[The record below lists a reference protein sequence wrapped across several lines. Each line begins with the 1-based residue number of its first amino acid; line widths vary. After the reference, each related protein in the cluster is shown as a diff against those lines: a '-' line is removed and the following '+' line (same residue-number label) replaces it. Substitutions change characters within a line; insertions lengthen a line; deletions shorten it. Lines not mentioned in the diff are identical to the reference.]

1 MPASNS
7 LLIMR
12 HDTRSIIRGTLKR
25 MRKHYF
31 TTIFAILLVIP
42 FMAGITGF
50 TVFIFTEDSIFNDM
64 LSPGD
69 FFFAI
74 YVVVSGRALTNTLK
88 HTYHDPTTE
97 LLRIIP
103 ISTKKVYRGKFFTI
117 LAMNMIT
124 FSIFYIGFLFFFLL
138 IYPDPVTFFSF
149 ANYTLYVYTIAFFG
163 TLSGFI
169 MPLLYY
175 LPMKLKKRSITFL
188 APALLG
194 GAMIINVSD
203 LSAVVF
209 DSHIPLLYP
218 AILGFFSLLLLM
230 IVLGMTWYFSE
241 AVHSFN
247 PYSELNSDHVPRLVS
262 ITDKFLLFGKIGSAR
277 HQHSR
282 IVAAKEFLSTMRDS
296 YFYIYAGMTA
306 ILTVMGILMLTSVPS
321 ELLDEEWGWLIYPV
335 MISFMLFIEG
345 AFMVTLGSI
354 SLIGKEGK
362 RLWIL
367 RSLPISG
374 YEVLHGK
381 AVSVIIPSI
390 IGGLVLASG
399 LLMWAGLPAGQ
410 NLVFLVLTLC
420 IIFTFSGI
428 GIIAGTKYPN
438 FTEGAKG
445 SPDIVFQIFILFVC
459 LMFLPLIIIPPMT
472 FYYNY
477 GTISGLFT
485 AIIVLIFSYAVL
497 INGVRMG
504 EKIFDGLSSEE
515 YEGG

>member
-1 MPASNS
+1 MVASNS
-7 LLIMR
+7 TLIMR
-12 HDTRSIIRGTLKR
+12 NDCRSSIRGTLKR
-25 MRKHYF
+25 MRQHYL
-31 TTIFAILLVIP
+31 TTLFAILLVIP

-50 TVFIFTEDSIFNDM
+50 TVFIFTEESMFSDL

-74 YVVVSGRALTNTLK
+74 YIVVSGRALTNSIR
-88 HTYHDPTTE
+88 HIYHDPTTE

-103 ISTKKVYRGKFFTI
+103 ITTKKVYRGKFLSI
-117 LAMNMIT
+117 LAMNILT
-124 FSIFYIGFLFFFLL
+124 FTVFYGGFLFFFLL
-138 IYPDPVTFFSF
+138 IYPDPITFSSFVT
-149 ANYTLYVYTIAFFG
+149 YTGFVYIIALFG
-163 TLSGFI
+163 TLSGFVI
-169 MPLLYY
+169 PMIYY
-175 LPMKLKKRSITFL
+175 LPWNLKKRTLTFL
-188 APALLG
+188 TPVLLG
-194 GAMIINVSD
+194 GALIINISD
-203 LSAVVF
+203 LEASF
-209 DSHIPLLYP
+209 QSTLIPVIYP
-218 AILGFFSLLLLM
+218 AILGFFSLLLLT
-230 IVLGMTWYFSE
+230 IILGMTWYFSE
-241 AVHSFN
+241 AIHSYS
-247 PYSELNSDHVPRLVS
+247 PYAELERDHTPRLVS
-262 ITDKFLLFGKIGSAR
+262 ITNSFLLFGRKGTTR
-277 HQHSR
+277 NRHSR

-296 YFYIYAGMTA
+296 YFYIYTAMTV
-306 ILTVMGILMLTSVPS
+306 ILIVMGVMMITSVPQ
-321 ELLDEEWGWLIYPV
+321 EMLDQDWGWLIYPM

-390 IGGLVLASG
+390 VGGLSLASI
-399 LLMWAGLPAGQ
+399 LLFIAKLPAGQ

-445 SPDIVFQIFILFVC
+445 SPDIVFQIFILFIC
-459 LMFLPLIIIPPMT
+459 LIFLPLIIVPPMT
-472 FYYNY
+472 FYYNS
-477 GTISGLFT
+477 GTLAGLIT
-485 AIIVLIFSYAVL
+485 AIIVLVFSYAVL

-504 EKIFDGLSSEE
+504 EKIFDSLSSEE
-515 YEGG
+515 YEG